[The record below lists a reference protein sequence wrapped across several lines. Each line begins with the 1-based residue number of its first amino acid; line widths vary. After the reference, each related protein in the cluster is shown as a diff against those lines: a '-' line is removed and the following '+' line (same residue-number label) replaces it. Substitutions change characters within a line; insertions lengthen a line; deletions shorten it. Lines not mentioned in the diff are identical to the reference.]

1 MAEEQTMCVLCH
13 MEERKEMMV
22 NRMVRRRIPADMWDY
37 FLENPGHMEIRFA
50 FPPDKL
56 QPLISRNRFEA
67 LTAIPDKDISDE
79 FLGIISAFVEA
90 TKKVMTEP
98 VAIATGLFQ
107 AQTTERTTA
116 PSREETEE
124 DKKE

>member
-1 MAEEQTMCVLCH
+1 

-67 LTAIPDKDISDE
+67 L
-79 FLGIISAFVEA
+79 
-90 TKKVMTEP
+90 
-98 VAIATGLFQ
+98 
-107 AQTTERTTA
+107 
-116 PSREETEE
+116 
-124 DKKE
+124 